1 MNAPNWEVRR
11 TAAYLLREFGG
22 SEGLRELQPLLTD
35 TEPLVQREAIQAL
48 VLSGSEAAA
57 QILLQAL
64 TATSGRPRQTLI
76 SELSSMRDE
85 RAAPLFCHIVRH
97 VDRRAF
103 HAVYLGAIEALGSF
117 GGPDAVGA
125 LKEALQ
131 HGDWLAP
138 VKTRRA
144 RIAAA
149 RALRRIGNTAAI
161 EALREASTRGA
172 RGARSAAK
180 AELGQL

>member
-48 VLSGSEAAA
+48 VLNGSEEAWR
-57 QILLQAL
+57 ILLQAL
-64 TATSGRPRQTLI
+64 AVSSGRTRQTLI
-76 SELSSMRDE
+76 TELTSMRDE

-103 HAVYLGAIEALGSF
+103 HSVYLSAIEALGSF
-117 GGPDAVGA
+117 GGPEAVGA
-125 LKEALQ
+125 LREALQ

-138 VKTRRA
+138 MRTRRA
-144 RIAAA
+144 RAAA
-149 RALRRIGNTAAI
+149 AQALRRIGDTAAI
-161 EALREASTRGA
+161 EALREASTRGS
-172 RGARSAAK
+172 RGVRSAAR